1 MGKDIFQGTSGFS
14 ILDVWDDIVPPFP
27 QSGVLYVH
35 EGGFGIQK
43 KEVMKIILELP
54 LVMII
59 QQVMIE
65 VVGFLLQLNKERKT
79 KASLKQK

>member
-1 MGKDIFQGTSGFS
+1 MYMKGDLVYK
-14 ILDVWDDIVPPFP
+14 
-27 QSGVLYVH
+27 
-35 EGGFGIQK
+35 K

-59 QQVMIE
+59 QQVIIE